1 MQTRKHSGFPAYVQD
16 FLDEYRPLLTEEE
29 LAATGQPW
37 LRLQA
42 RRYAKAPAA
51 AKQLIK
57 RALLLRN
64 AAFKVQQEE
73 LRLTASL
80 LNLHVV
86 HYPRGLALNPYGT
99 ARCFLKI
106 YATDSETG
114 AIRDLLAEFAY

>member
-1 MQTRKHSGFPAYVQD
+1 MQTKQTGFKDYVQS
-16 FLDEYRPLLTEEE
+16 FVDECRPLLTEAE
-29 LAATGQPW
+29 LADTGRPW
-37 LRLQA
+37 LEVQA

-51 AKQLIK
+51 AKLLIK
-57 RALLLRN
+57 RALLLRHEP
-64 AAFKVQQEE
+64 FKVQQED

-106 YATDSETG
+106 YDTGSETTG